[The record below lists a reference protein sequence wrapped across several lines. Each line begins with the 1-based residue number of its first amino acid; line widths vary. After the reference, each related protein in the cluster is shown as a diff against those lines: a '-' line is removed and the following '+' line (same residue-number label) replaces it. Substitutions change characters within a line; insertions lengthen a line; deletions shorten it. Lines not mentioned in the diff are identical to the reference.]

1 MGVSISAFWW
11 LEHMKLKEYQH
22 PRKAAGKTCLA
33 NPIFDNYTADELNQ
47 RMKHLLELEIKA
59 IKKEIVIE
67 FGEEYNG
74 IVHYEKIYLDEHKVK
89 KILNEVD
96 AKAKKENI

>member
-1 MGVSISAFWW
+1 
-11 LEHMKLKEYQH
+11 
-22 PRKAAGKTCLA
+22 
-33 NPIFDNYTADELNQ
+33 
-47 RMKHLLELEIKA
+47 MKHLLELEIKA

-74 IVHYEKIYLDEHKVK
+74 IVHYEKIYLDEHEVK

>member
-1 MGVSISAFWW
+1 
-11 LEHMKLKEYQH
+11 MKLKEYQR
-22 PRKAAGKTCLA
+22 PRKSVGKTCLA
-33 NPIFDNYTADELNQ
+33 NPIFDNYTADELNKH
-47 RMKHLLELEIKA
+47 MKHLLELEIKA
-59 IKKEIVIE
+59 IKKEFVIE

-74 IVHYEKIYLDEHKVK
+74 IVHYEKIYLDEHEVK